1 MEREFKTGSVRA
13 NGLQFSYIEAGTG
26 PLVLCLHGFPDNAY
40 TFYKQIPVI
49 AAAGYRVVAPFLRG
63 YAPTEAPEAGY
74 QTAVLAQDT
83 VALIEALGHDEG
95 ILLGHDWGA
104 TLALGAASIAAEKI
118 PKLITIAVPHVTP
131 LIDAFVT
138 NLDQQQRS
146 WYMYFFQL
154 PFAEQAVALNDCAL

>member
-1 MEREFKTGSVRA
+1 MESEFKTGSVRA

-40 TFYKQIPVI
+40 TFYKQIPII
-49 AAAGYRVVAPFLRG
+49 AEAGYRVVAPFLRG
-63 YAPTEAPEAGY
+63 YSPTEAPESGY

-83 VALIEALGHDEG
+83 VDLIEALGHEEG

-118 PKLITIAVPHVTP
+118 PYIHVHHVGRICREASQEIHVIAIIRIHG
-131 LIDAFVT
+131 
-138 NLDQQQRS
+138 RS
-146 WYMYFFQL
+146 QSI
-154 PFAEQAVALNDCAL
+154 QC